1 MNCCIS
7 ATMSLSKE
15 RIIPI
20 IAICV
25 LLIGSFS
32 SIYVYALNS
41 NFESNEDVIVIN
53 NEEYLLEYLFSNIII
68 RNLYSINASG
78 IALDNI
84 ITSINVNC
92 PSCNSYKIIGKDGY
106 SQIVTWENM
115 QNGVLTNE
123 KKVVFSDLP
132 KAFNVKDVVEIEV
145 IHDG

>member
-1 MNCCIS
+1 M
-7 ATMSLSKE
+7 TESKE

-25 LLIGSFS
+25 LLIGSFT

-41 NFESNEDVIVIN
+41 NNTANNDFITIN
-53 NEEYLLEYLFSNIII
+53 DEEYSLEYLFSSSII
-68 RNLYSINASG
+68 RNLDSVNASG

-106 SQIVTWENM
+106 SQTVTWENM
-115 QNGVLTNE
+115 QNGVLTSE
-123 KKVVFSDLP
+123 LKVVFSDLP

-145 IHDG
+145 IHNG

>member
-1 MNCCIS
+1 M
-7 ATMSLSKE
+7 TESKE

-25 LLIGSFS
+25 LLMGSFT

-41 NFESNEDVIVIN
+41 NNTANDDFITIN
-53 NEEYLLEYLFSNIII
+53 DEEYSLEYLFSNIII
-68 RNLYSINASG
+68 RNLDSINVSG

-106 SQIVTWENM
+106 SQTVTWENM

-123 KKVVFSDLP
+123 KKIVFSDLP

-145 IHDG
+145 IYNG

>member
-1 MNCCIS
+1 M
-7 ATMSLSKE
+7 TVSKE

-25 LLIGSFS
+25 LLTGSFT
-32 SIYVYALNS
+32 SIYVYALNL
-41 NFESNEDVIVIN
+41 NNTANNDFITIN
-53 NEEYLLEYLFSNIII
+53 YEEYSLEYLFSSSII
-68 RNLYSINASG
+68 RNLDSVNASG

-106 SQIVTWENM
+106 SQTVTWENM
-115 QNGVLTNE
+115 QNGVLTSE
-123 KKVVFSDLP
+123 LKVVFSDLP

-145 IHDG
+145 IHNG

>member
-1 MNCCIS
+1 M
-7 ATMSLSKE
+7 TESKE

-25 LLIGSFS
+25 LLIGSFT

-41 NFESNEDVIVIN
+41 NNNANNDFITIN
-53 NEEYLLEYLFSNIII
+53 DEEYLLEYLFSSIII
-68 RNLYSINASG
+68 RNLDSVNASG

-84 ITSINVNC
+84 ITSINVDC

-106 SQIVTWENM
+106 SQTVTWENM
-115 QNGVLTNE
+115 QNGVLTSE
-123 KKVVFSDLP
+123 LKVVFSDLP

-145 IHDG
+145 IYNG

>member
-1 MNCCIS
+1 M
-7 ATMSLSKE
+7 TESKE

-25 LLIGSFS
+25 LLMGSFT

-41 NFESNEDVIVIN
+41 NNTANDDFITIN
-53 NEEYLLEYLFSNIII
+53 DEEYSLEYLFSNIII
-68 RNLYSINASG
+68 RNLDSINVSG

-106 SQIVTWENM
+106 SQTVTWENM

-123 KKVVFSDLP
+123 KKIVFSDLP

-145 IHDG
+145 IHNG

>member
-1 MNCCIS
+1 M
-7 ATMSLSKE
+7 TLSKE

-20 IAICV
+20 IAICT

-32 SIYVYALNS
+32 SIYVYAINS
-41 NFESNEDVIVIN
+41 DYESNEDFIVIN
-53 NEEYLLEYLFSNIII
+53 NEEYLLEYLFSNIVI
-68 RNLYSINASG
+68 RNLDSINASG

-84 ITSINVNC
+84 ITSININC

-106 SQIVTWENM
+106 SQTVTWENM
-115 QNGVLTNE
+115 QNGVLTNG

-145 IHDG
+145 IHNG